1 MLTQVT
7 SAIGEGSSAVISSS
21 DQWEVTRN
29 ATFISSRSPV
39 FQVFNDSN
47 ASDPTHSVLSK
58 VCSTFM
64 LMDMALILTQDHF
77 GIILNEPAGKVAKV
91 VVEHTVGLIVQV
103 CHTNTMVVLSVVLN
117 LDSIEGLV
125 GRLKSR
131 RCHQQGT

>member
-1 MLTQVT
+1 
-7 SAIGEGSSAVISSS
+7 
-21 DQWEVTRN
+21 
-29 ATFISSRSPV
+29 
-39 FQVFNDSN
+39 
-47 ASDPTHSVLSK
+47 
-58 VCSTFM
+58 M